1 MAQGSSERYFQSTDG
16 DSSAS
21 LVPVISEDGD
31 SNRLAKLV
39 PEGIE
44 GRVPYRGSVGMIVYQ
59 MVGGL
64 KSGMGYV
71 RLRHHRRT
79 AAEDALR
86 AHQRRR
92 PAREPRTRRHDHPRG
107 PELCDRIKRMS
118 EPPRRF
124 VEPGTSGHWLSRLN
138 SDRDNLIKAWIAA
151 ILWLIV
157 IAIES
162 TALLSSHNTSRILF
176 PLLHYLFGMDWVRFE
191 YWHFYIRKGGHVV
204 GYGILSVLLFRAWR
218 ATLPSMLDVKWTM
231 RWASIAIL
239 GTAFV
244 ASLDEW
250 HQSFIPSRTGTLAGC
265 RAGYD
270 CRDCSSDPDF
280 SMVQKARE
288 GRGPQPCRS
297 ILGNVVGLASEE
309 TLAAARRAQQ

>member
-1 MAQGSSERYFQSTDG
+1 
-16 DSSAS
+16 
-21 LVPVISEDGD
+21 
-31 SNRLAKLV
+31 
-39 PEGIE
+39 
-44 GRVPYRGSVGMIVYQ
+44 
-59 MVGGL
+59 
-64 KSGMGYV
+64 
-71 RLRHHRRT
+71 
-79 AAEDALR
+79 
-86 AHQRRR
+86 
-92 PAREPRTRRHDHPRG
+92 
-107 PELCDRIKRMS
+107 MS

-250 HQSFIPSRTGTLAGC
+250 HQSFIPSRTGRWQDVVLDTTAGIAAQILIFLWC
-265 RAGYD
+265 RRLGKGAAHS
-270 CRDCSSDPDF
+270 RA
-280 SMVQKARE
+280 V
-288 GRGPQPCRS
+288 RS
-297 ILGNVVGLASEE
+297 
-309 TLAAARRAQQ
+309 